1 MSDPEPEVRKLA
13 EWASKRCLWRGC
25 NRVHDGA
32 EEGWF
37 KGSLEDLLS
46 APGTEISW
54 TLCPQHGLALKGEL
68 EQFTYLDAEIES
80 DE

>member
-1 MSDPEPEVRKLA
+1 MPSPKC
-13 EWASKRCLWRGC
+13 ASWPSGQASGVCGA
-25 NRVHDGA
+25 VATGAHDGA

-37 KGSLEDLLS
+37 KGSLEGLLS
-46 APGTEISW
+46 DPGTEISW

>member
-1 MSDPEPEVRKLA
+1 MSDKQNRLA
-13 EWASKRCLWRGC
+13 QWARKRCLWRGC

-37 KGSLEDLLS
+37 KGSLEDFLS
-46 APGTEISW
+46 ARGTEVSW
-54 TLCPQHGLALKGEL
+54 TLCPEHGLALKGEL
-68 EQFTYLDAEIES
+68 ETFTYFDAEIES